1 MHQGTYLYGFSSF
14 QCELSGVMRI
24 RILGS
29 GVVADVHAMHISG
42 RKGAGNASLPSLF
55 SASLNFSAS
64 QSCVMFEFS
73 VGDISTERAVLGG
86 QRHRQNSSANNSRI
100 SYVEEETAIKGF
112 NFRDDKPMN
121 KKWIYR
127 SNLSDAT
134 LFFRV
139 KALCHTN
146 IPVEEDD
153 QIHKLKYKAESPEE
167 SLISPL
173 QRRLRGKKYK
183 LLNLLEFCRARERM
197 SVILSNEDGQIFLLF
212 EGADNIIFDRL
223 AENGRTYLLKY
234 ET

>member
-1 MHQGTYLYGFSSF
+1 
-14 QCELSGVMRI
+14 
-24 RILGS
+24 
-29 GVVADVHAMHISG
+29 
-42 RKGAGNASLPSLF
+42 
-55 SASLNFSAS
+55 
-64 QSCVMFEFS
+64 MFEFS

-86 QRHRQNSSANNSRI
+86 QRHRQNSSAKNSRI

-167 SLISPL
+167 VSFLNAA
-173 QRRLRGKKYK
+173 QEFGFQFFRRVL
-183 LLNLLEFCRARERM
+183 
-197 SVILSNEDGQIFLLF
+197 
-212 EGADNIIFDRL
+212 
-223 AENGRTYLLKY
+223 
-234 ET
+234 